1 MALTEYLGSRVEQ
14 SPEEYLF
21 LKTNGKPMD
30 RIGIACRLGK
40 LSRKTGIPVTPHTLR
55 RAFVTINANK
65 GRPLP
70 MLQIACGHS
79 DITTTRSYCLTTE
92 DETIEAMQSWD

>member
-1 MALTEYLGSRVEQ
+1 MTRTDLYHRLH
-14 SPEEYLF
+14 
-21 LKTNGKPMD
+21 
-30 RIGIACRLGK
+30 RLG
-40 LSRKTGIPVTPHTLR
+40 RKVGVDVSPHMLR

-79 DITTTRSYCLTTE
+79 DIKTTRNYCQTTE
-92 DETIEAMQSWD
+92 QEVIEAMKEWK